1 MCCRY
6 VLPGMAEA
14 NHWTA
19 AAAFATV
26 MSTAVGLC
34 TAWWAGRERSW
45 KLSPGPRS
53 LRAHIAGGGPG
64 EIVQGVIIKA
74 GAYDQAQMP
83 VLGQGN
89 QHNTFGADG
98 APQL

>member
-1 MCCRY
+1 
-6 VLPGMAEA
+6 
-14 NHWTA
+14 
-19 AAAFATV
+19 
-26 MSTAVGLC
+26 
-34 TAWWAGRERSW
+34 
-45 KLSPGPRS
+45 
-53 LRAHIAGGGPG
+53 
-64 EIVQGVIIKA
+64 VIIKA